1 MSDPNTPPPGGQP
14 SSTGGTSSTGATT
27 TTTTTTTPTGGS
39 TSATG
44 ATTSA
49 GDASGASGG
58 GQAPPGGSDGGAGSS
73 AAPTPFPTS
82 SLNPQ
87 ILGAVQASTDFV
99 FGLKS
104 QLQDAKKDG
113 SRLSAGGAIAYEK
126 AAQAAS
132 IAVQDAADYQRN
144 VMSISTVAQGKALAM
159 MLADQSKIPQ
169 ATVVM
174 VLAMVASLA
183 AALTAGQVGGEQT
196 KMITAF
202 PKA

>member
-1 MSDPNTPPPGGQP
+1 MSDPNTP
-14 SSTGGTSSTGATT
+14 
-27 TTTTTTTPTGGS
+27 TGGS
-39 TSATG
+39 PPPPPPPPS
-44 ATTSA
+44 
-49 GDASGASGG
+49 SG
-58 GQAPPGGSDGGAGSS
+58 GSS
-73 AAPTPFPTS
+73 ASASGQPPAGGPTPSPAAGGNPPPPPPPPAPAPAPAPDSTS
-82 SLNPQ
+82 AVNQQ

-104 QLQDAKKDG
+104 QLQDAKPDG
-113 SRLSAGGAIAYEK
+113 SRISAGAAIAYEK
-126 AAQAAS
+126 AAQAAA

-144 VMSISTVAQGKALAM
+144 VLSISTVAQGKALAM

-169 ATVVM
+169 GTVVF

-196 KMITAF
+196 KMISAF

>member
-1 MSDPNTPPPGGQP
+1 MTDITPPPSQPSGGQP
-14 SSTGGTSSTGATT
+14 ASGQPTSGQSSSGQSS
-27 TTTTTTTPTGGS
+27 GGS
-39 TSATG
+39 SSGGSASGNDNPPPPAPSTPDPTSAVN
-44 ATTSA
+44 
-49 GDASGASGG
+49 
-58 GQAPPGGSDGGAGSS
+58 Q
-73 AAPTPFPTS
+73 
-82 SLNPQ
+82 Q

-104 QLQDAKKDG
+104 QLQDKKDG
-113 SRLSAGGAIAYEK
+113 TRLSAGGAIAYEK
-126 AAQAAS
+126 AAQAAA

-169 ATVVM
+169 ATVVFVM
-174 VLAMVASLA
+174 AMVASMA
-183 AALTAGQVGGEQT
+183 AAITAGQVGGEQT

>member
-1 MSDPNTPPPGGQP
+1 MSDPNTPAGGPPPSPPPPPAGGGSSSASASGQP
-14 SSTGGTSSTGATT
+14 PAGGPAPSPAA
-27 TTTTTTTPTGGS
+27 GGNPPPPPPPPPPAPAPAPAPDP
-39 TSATG
+39 TSAVN
-44 ATTSA
+44 
-49 GDASGASGG
+49 
-58 GQAPPGGSDGGAGSS
+58 Q
-73 AAPTPFPTS
+73 
-82 SLNPQ
+82 Q

-104 QLQDAKKDG
+104 QLQDAKPDG
-113 SRLSAGGAIAYEK
+113 SRISAGAAIAYEK
-126 AAQAAS
+126 AAQAAA

-169 ATVVM
+169 GTVVF

-196 KMITAF
+196 KMISAF